1 VPFRPRVQWTLALV
15 GAAEPAE
22 PEVVEPVAALLRRVV
37 KEAVRA
43 GWPARAL
50 DGAARS

>member
-1 VPFRPRVQWTLALV
+1 MMTR
-15 GAAEPAE
+15 PAE

-37 KEAVRA
+37 REAVRA

-50 DGAARS
+50 DAGARA